1 MAAREK
7 RGAVYEITLRGA
19 PPRALIARVPVIT
32 VVTEP
37 PATVLF
43 KQISDPAE
51 VDELTERLRTL
62 GITPLEVRASVGHY
76 ELRIEGRLGRP
87 ILGYLQW
94 DSRLEPERAVVR
106 VMATQKQ
113 LRMILEQLAQEGTE
127 IERCVRCSAA

>member
-1 MAAREK
+1 M
-7 RGAVYEITLRGA
+7 YEITLRGA
-19 PPRALIARVPVIT
+19 PPHGVTDRFPTIT
-32 VVTEP
+32 MSTEP

-62 GITPLEVRASVGHY
+62 GITPLEVRASAGHY
-76 ELRIEGRLGRP
+76 ELRIEGQLGRS

-94 DSRLEPERAVVR
+94 ASRLEPERAVVR
-106 VMATQKQ
+106 IVATQQ
-113 LRMILEQLAQEGTE
+113 ELRMILEQLTQSGTE

>member
-1 MAAREK
+1 M
-7 RGAVYEITLRGA
+7 YEIILRGA
-19 PPRALIARVPVIT
+19 PPRGLIARFPAIT
-32 VVTEP
+32 VLTEP

-62 GITPLEVRASVGHY
+62 GITPLEVRASAGHY
-76 ELRIEGRLGRP
+76 ELRIEGRLGRS

-94 DSRLEPERAVVR
+94 NSRLEAERTVVR
-106 VMATQKQ
+106 VVATQHE
-113 LRMILEQLAQEGTE
+113 LRMILEQLAQGGTQ

>member
-1 MAAREK
+1 
-7 RGAVYEITLRGA
+7 VYEITFRGA
-19 PPRALIARVPVIT
+19 LPRDLIARFPTIT

-62 GITPLEVRASVGHY
+62 GIAPLEVRASGGHY
-76 ELRIEGRLGRP
+76 ELRIEGRLGRS

-94 DSRLEPERAVVR
+94 ASRLEPERAVVR
-106 VMATQKQ
+106 IVATQHE
-113 LRMILEQLAQEGTE
+113 LRMILEQLAQSGTE
-127 IERCVRCSAA
+127 IERCVRCAAA

>member
-1 MAAREK
+1 MSAREK

-19 PPRALIARVPVIT
+19 PPRALIARVPALT

-37 PATVLF
+37 PAPGLF

-106 VMATQKQ
+106 VVATQKQ